1 MELLLLNNWNRA
13 EGYSLV
19 EQPVSHTA
27 VHTVNNTYCRACSE
41 LSPPSC
47 YACRVYRT
55 LFIALCGQG
64 NGGRGAKKFSSCPIA
79 AGALIN
85 PQSHALITTSAY
97 ATRHAAVERTVA
109 FLNGRIYKEEQLIF
123 THNIKREIKIILS
136 LLKWAILSKRCQNV
150 FLRFSLILVACYIPA
165 KVTS

>member
-1 MELLLLNNWNRA
+1 MQSRILCIGA

-47 YACRVYRT
+47 YAYRVYRA
-55 LFIALCGQG
+55 LFIVLCGQG

-97 ATRHAAVERTVA
+97 ATRRAAAERTVA

-123 THNIKREIKIILS
+123 THNIKREIMGTPIIS
-136 LLKWAILSKRCQNV
+136 
-150 FLRFSLILVACYIPA
+150 RFKLAVD
-165 KVTS
+165 